1 MELKETDEV
10 SINPNITMSAEKNI
24 EKATA
29 QLKDLG
35 IDVND
40 ALIEKIVKA
49 LGIAN
54 QSVDASLVSA
64 TDPEEL
70 ARVKT
75 NFLEK
80 KLGLSDAAANDA
92 AISEVMEKMKG
103 IKQKSRGAVYYMLT
117 EKFGKED
124 VYLG

>member
-10 SINPNITMSAEKNI
+10 SINPNTTMSAEKNI

>member
-1 MELKETDEV
+1 
-10 SINPNITMSAEKNI
+10 MSAEKNI

-29 QLKDLG
+29 QLTELG
-35 IDVND
+35 VAVNE
-40 ALIEKIVKA
+40 ALITKIVKA

-64 TDPEEL
+64 TDPEEV

-80 KLGLSDAAANDA
+80 KLQLTDDSAMDAAL
-92 AISEVMEKMKG
+92 SEVLEKMSG
-103 IKQKSRGAVYYMLT
+103 MRQKSRGAVYYLLT
-117 EKFGKED
+117 EKFGKES